1 MGERHFDLAASTL
14 GAELSDARA
23 LTEALAVKLEAA
35 LPGQTK
41 VSRRGTR
48 MLSREKRVERIEVQ
62 LGEDAFTLAI
72 RGEATETSRARTV
85 GGIVIRREL
94 LALAAWLDALSRA
107 LEAEAE
113 RSEAA
118 RQALERLLG

>member
-35 LPGQTK
+35 LPAQTK
-41 VSRRGTR
+41 VWRRG
-48 MLSREKRVERIEVQ
+48 MLSRQKRVERIEVR
-62 LGEDAFTLAI
+62 LGEETFTLALN
-72 RGEATETSRARTV
+72 GSATETARARTV
-85 GGIVIRREL
+85 GGIVIRREP

-118 RQALERLLG
+118 RQALERLLD